1 MGHIKKMLKKKER
14 YLRYVRDRMRI
25 RIRDRREK
33 LSLKKDTKSSHGLMN
48 SLYFISKTLPNKL
61 TRVDL

>member
-1 MGHIKKMLKKKER
+1 MGHIKKMLKKKR

-25 RIRDRREK
+25 RIRDGRKK
-33 LSLKKDTKSSHGLMN
+33 LSLKKDTKSLHGLMN
-48 SLYFISKTLPNKL
+48 SLYSYPKTFPNKL